1 MLSGLPVLVPYRIP
15 VRKKKLLKIKKPIS
29 TQNLF
34 KKKSTTFIS
43 ITGCH
48 RRKEKKKKHYKL
60 LAKERRTA
68 DKFLYSLSRV
78 H

>member
-1 MLSGLPVLVPYRIP
+1 MLPESPVLVPYRIP
-15 VRKKKLLKIKKPIS
+15 VRNYSIFKKPRS

-48 RRKEKKKKHYKL
+48 RKKKKRE
-60 LAKERRTA
+60 KET
-68 DKFLYSLSRV
+68 F
-78 H
+78 